1 MTPTKNRI
9 GDPNPRPDP
18 DPDPHPHPDRDR
30 SFLCQ
35 LFSNHSSAIKGED
48 LSDPCDFSARHF
60 VIVQH
65 SSQGV
70 RGDTVSEMAVATFN
84 SSAGLSA
91 GL

>member
-9 GDPNPRPDP
+9 GDPNPRP

-70 RGDTVSEMAVATFN
+70 RGDTVSEMAVATFD